1 MEFFGFTFIMFIGA
15 AVTAAGLLMLILA
28 AFTTSAAWGIASLVV
43 PPAAIAFAITHFNK
57 GKNGFAILMIGIIV
71 FGYGSWDKQRNERD
85 QQLVASHQQEQQVV
99 EPAVVPTTPQIIE
112 SGKSEPVTKPSI
124 VPPITRTDA
133 APDPGAPKYPII
145 NMLDV
150 GKYVGREIRVT
161 TVNGAVRTGELL
173 EAHKDSIVLK
183 YQPKGVATV
192 VEADIKE
199 GEVHL
204 IELLD

>member
-15 AVTAAGLLMLILA
+15 AVITAGLLMLILA

-57 GKNGFAILMIGIIV
+57 GKNGFAILMIGVIV
-71 FGYGSWDKQRNERD
+71 FGYGSWDKQRSERA
-85 QQLVASHQQEQQVV
+85 QELINSRQQEQQVV
-99 EPAVVPTTPQIIE
+99 EPLVPVTPQIVE
-112 SGKSEPVTKPSI
+112 PGKTDGATAPSI

-133 APDPGAPKYPII
+133 APDPGVPKYPII

-173 EAHKDSIVLK
+173 EVHKDSFVLK

-199 GEVHL
+199 SEVHL
-204 IELLD
+204 IELLN